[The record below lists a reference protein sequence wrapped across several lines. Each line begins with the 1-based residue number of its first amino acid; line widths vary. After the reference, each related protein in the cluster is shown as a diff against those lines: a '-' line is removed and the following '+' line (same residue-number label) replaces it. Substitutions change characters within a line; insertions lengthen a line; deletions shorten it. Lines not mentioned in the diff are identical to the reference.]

1 MIIVEYLKDTFQEFY
16 VNYAVMRLK
25 ELTSVK

>member
-1 MIIVEYLKDTFQEFY
+1 MIIVEYLKDTFQEFS
-16 VNYAVMRLK
+16 VNYTVMRLK